1 MERAVRAGRGGA
13 RRRGPGG
20 PGPYLQAAA
29 LAPGEGRPRVPAQRQ
44 QQLVDHPAARRRAGC
59 WEPRKGRREGRAR
72 AAASAAPGGSG
83 ESAGAAGRPAGAGRS
98 ALGARWRAAGGRLS
112 KVGGCGGKCWS
123 GRSLP
128 GRQRIRSLPG

>member
-1 MERAVRAGRGGA
+1 MRAGRGGA

-83 ESAGAAGRPAGAGRS
+83 ESAGAGGRPAGRGGPLLGRV
-98 ALGARWRAAGGRLS
+98 GVRREGG
-112 KVGGCGGKCWS
+112 
-123 GRSLP
+123 
-128 GRQRIRSLPG
+128 